1 MENNI
6 DMFESFRQ
14 KRYAKLYEEEQQQEQ
29 SKEVKPLNLF
39 GAISL
44 LQTKPSNMMKV
55 ILSLTG
61 SDLKSKFETPA
72 SLALINM
79 LINAIGKNPTSKAGD
94 AIQSIESS
102 VKGDTLTV
110 NIKGKE
116 GSAMLEIT
124 KDMISKLGDSECILD
139 MPVSPKEALPE
150 TVNVESK
157 LGTFLLYTPQG
168 SIKEDN
174 VAGNYSSAFE
184 FAKKATTG
192 SFSESI
198 KNDAFINDLNSAFK
212 SNISSNK
219 YLNVLKDISKYEDK
233 DGFLKGSTK
242 KDFIESLSKGSD
254 MSSLIDMSSGGS
266 KPDSGTTVATEE

>member
-29 SKEVKPLNLF
+29 AKEVKPLNLF

-72 SLALINM
+72 SLAVINM

-124 KDMISKLGDSECILD
+124 KDIISKLGDSDCILD
-139 MPVSPKEALPE
+139 IPISPKEALPE

-157 LGTFLLYTPQG
+157 LGTFLLYTPNG
-168 SIKEDN
+168 SIKDEN
-174 VAGNYSSAFE
+174 VAGNYTSAFE

-192 SFSESI
+192 SFADSV
-198 KNDAFINDLNSAFK
+198 KDNNFINDLNSAFK

-219 YLNVLKDISKYEDK
+219 YLSVLKDISKYEDK

-242 KDFIESLSKGSD
+242 KAFIESLSKGSD
-254 MSSLIDMSSGGS
+254 MSSLMDIPSGDS
-266 KPDSGTTVATEE
+266 KPDSGTTVATE